1 MKMDATGNIS
11 STQEEFVIS
20 RMFNA
25 PRKQVWSAWTERE
38 QLMRWFGP
46 QGFTISHAAL
56 DLHVGGIFHYAMR
69 APDGS
74 EMWGKWTFCE
84 IASPKKL
91 VLINSFSDAH
101 GGITRHPM
109 SRSWPLEMLSTTT
122 FEAVG
127 NKTKL
132 SIRWAPCN
140 ATELERKT
148 FAEAVDSMEQGWN
161 GTFAQLEAYLEGQI
175 ADTADRE
182 IVVSRTFEAPR
193 ELVWEAMANP
203 QHVVNWW
210 GPNGFTTTIEKMDF
224 RVGGVWKHVMRGPD
238 GTDYP
243 NSSVFEEI
251 VKPERIVYSHG
262 GGKAGGPAAHF
273 TATWTF
279 ETLGKQT
286 RLTMRSVFDTAADRD
301 LVVKEYGAIEGGKQT
316 LARLDA
322 YLAKMPA
329 GTGQLA
335 QENILQIQP
344 YLFFDGRC
352 EEAIEFYHHALGAEV
367 TMLMRYKDSPEP
379 QQPGMIPPGAENKV
393 MHASLKIGEAVVMAS
408 DGMCLGKPAFQ
419 GVSLSLTVKND
430 EEAERSFAALSDGG
444 QVQMP
449 LTKTFFSS
457 RFGMVADRFGVSWM
471 IIVAQ

>member
-11 STQEEFVIS
+11 ATQEEFVIS

-25 PRKQVWSAWTERE
+25 PRKHVWSAWTERE

-46 QGFTISHAAL
+46 QGYTITHAAL

-74 EMWGKWTFCE
+74 ETWGKWTFCE

-132 SIRWAPCN
+132 TIRWAPCN

-182 IVVSRTFEAPR
+182 IVISRTFEAPR

-224 RVGGVWKHVMRGPD
+224 RVGGVWKHVMHGPD

-279 ETLGKQT
+279 EALGKQT

-329 GTGQLA
+329 GNRPTFAGKYTAHTALPVFRRPLRRGDRVLPQCA
-335 QENILQIQP
+335 RRGS
-344 YLFFDGRC
+344 DD
-352 EEAIEFYHHALGAEV
+352 AHALQGQSRTAA
-367 TMLMRYKDSPEP
+367 TRHGSARFRKQGDACKLAHRRGHRDGFRWKL
-379 QQPGMIPPGAENKV
+379 PGQTGIPGRFTLA
-393 MHASLKIGEAVVMAS
+393 HG
-408 DGMCLGKPAFQ
+408 Q
-419 GVSLSLTVKND
+419 
-430 EEAERSFAALSDGG
+430 ER
-444 QVQMP
+444 
-449 LTKTFFSS
+449 
-457 RFGMVADRFGVSWM
+457 
-471 IIVAQ
+471 